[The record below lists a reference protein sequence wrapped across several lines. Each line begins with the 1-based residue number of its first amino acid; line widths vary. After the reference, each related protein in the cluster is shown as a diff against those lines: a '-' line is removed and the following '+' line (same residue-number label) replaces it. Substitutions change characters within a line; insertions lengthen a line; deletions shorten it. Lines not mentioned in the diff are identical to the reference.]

1 MLTRKNLT
9 SYREITG
16 FNLGQIEKDYLQHI
30 FLLNFYRKIKD
41 ELVFKGGT
49 ALQKTYGLNRFSE
62 DLDFTVKSDI
72 DIESVLKTVITNMR
86 IFGCEASKKEK
97 KEEVLGTNYLIKI
110 KGPLFDGTEQSH
122 AYVGLDISKREKVEL
137 PIKINTI
144 TPIYED
150 LPPYTAPVMA
160 TSEVMAEKI
169 RAIFTRNSA
178 RDIYDLWFL
187 IQKKNKVPVSLI
199 NTKLKYYNKFFDQK
213 EFEKSVEKKEKIWK
227 QEMAQLV
234 PVLISF
240 EEIKNSIFSQQFIE
254 L

>member
-1 MLTRKNLT
+1 MLTRKNLI

-41 ELVFKGGT
+41 ELVFYGGT

-62 DLDFTVKSDI
+62 DLDFTFKSNI
-72 DIESVLKTVITNMR
+72 DTESVLNSVKTNMK
-86 IFGCEASKKEK
+86 IFGCETLKKKK
-97 KEEVLGTNYLIKI
+97 KEEDLGTNYLLKI
-110 KGPLFDGTEQSH
+110 KGPLLDGTERSH
-122 AYVGLDISKREKVEL
+122 SYIGLDIGKREKVEL
-137 PIKINTI
+137 PININTI

-160 TSEVMAEKI
+160 IPEIMAEKI
-169 RAIFTRNSA
+169 RAIFTRDKA

-187 IQKKNKVPVSLI
+187 IQKKNRVPVSLI
-199 NTKLKYYNKFFDQK
+199 NSKLKFYNNFFNQK
-213 EFEKSVEKKEKIWK
+213 EFEKQIEKKEKIWK
-227 QEMAQLV
+227 QEMEQHI
-234 PVLISF
+234 PFLISF
-240 EEIKNSIFSQQFIE
+240 GEIKNSIFSQQFIE